1 MPSVSIDEAWGE
13 NDLLKPSTPLEIN
26 HESCHESCGNDSV
39 SARKVHIQQEKENV
53 EDVNSQKQNMS
64 IMLTHF
70 KDALNKHEE
79 VIYEL
84 RSIRHEE
91 NRRCTMYLT
100 VTGVL
105 FAMLFMYIDRL
116 QQQIRVINSF
126 MIQRQAPT
134 MVGLQG
140 FGV

>member
-13 NDLLKPSTPLEIN
+13 NDLLKPAASSET
-26 HESCHESCGNDSV
+26 CHETCGNDSV
-39 SARKVHIQQEKENV
+39 TARKVHIHQEKENV
-53 EDVNSQKQNMS
+53 QDSDTQKQYMS
-64 IMLTHF
+64 IMLAHF
-70 KDALNKHEE
+70 NDVLSKHEE

-84 RSIRHEE
+84 RTIRHEE
-91 NRRCTMYLT
+91 NRRCTMYLI

-126 MIQRQAPT
+126 MIQRQTPT
-134 MVGLQG
+134 MLGLQG